1 MKKNKKE
8 PNMEPRGIGD
18 SSMGMTEG
26 KEAGGLLA
34 KGRGGLQG
42 QGERTSRK
50 RSIEFMAK

>member
-1 MKKNKKE
+1 
-8 PNMEPRGIGD
+8 MEPRGIGD

-26 KEAGGLLA
+26 NEAGGLLA
-34 KGRGGLQG
+34 KGREGLQG